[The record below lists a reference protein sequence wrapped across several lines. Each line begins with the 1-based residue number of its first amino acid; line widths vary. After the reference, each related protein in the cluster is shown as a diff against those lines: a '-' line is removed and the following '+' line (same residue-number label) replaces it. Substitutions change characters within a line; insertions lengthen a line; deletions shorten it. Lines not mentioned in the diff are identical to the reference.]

1 MCVLQYIH
9 THSLSLSLS
18 VKFKAELT
26 YYSHTD
32 PSSTLSGIKDFMNIH
47 TTFGKAKNILNPLKA
62 LPPTLTSSPPLAEKR
77 KQGICT
83 DFDYNWRNILASEVP
98 EKLPDK
104 SLKVIILLYLLKET
118 GVTNDTS

>member
-1 MCVLQYIH
+1 MTQLVCVCSAIH
-9 THSLSLSLS
+9 SYSLTLSLSLS

-104 SLKVIILLYLLKET
+104 SLKVIILFVL
-118 GVTNDTS
+118 V